1 MRNFTFILLI
11 GLSLINISCHKDD
24 ENDISYPNTMSYG
37 TNILTLPDSTVLSG
51 QSEYSLG
58 AVLEKDASL
67 SLVITNLSAIDTAT
81 GHLPVWFY
89 DNVSGWTAENYNG
102 MNNTQK
108 FISSQTGTIDLD
120 LTFETYGKRG
130 KCRID
135 FYENATTITRTKY
148 LKWE

>member
-1 MRNFTFILLI
+1 MRNSIILLFV
-11 GLSLINISCHKDD
+11 GLSMINISCHKDD
-24 ENDISYPNTMSYG
+24 DNVISYPNTISYG

-51 QSEYSLG
+51 QSDYDLG
-58 AVLEKDASL
+58 AVLGKDASL
-67 SLVITNLSAIDTAT
+67 SLVITNLSAIDNVS

-89 DNVSGWTAENYNG
+89 DNISGWTVEDYNG

-108 FISSQTGTIDLD
+108 FISSQTGTIDLN
-120 LTFETYGKRG
+120 LTFETFGKRG